1 MTNRMNGKCLLG
13 AVLLMGLGCFFMIL
27 TVPAQA
33 EEKILSFH
41 SDIKI
46 HPDASLTVTETITV
60 RAENNQIKRGI
71 YRDFPTR
78 YREKFG
84 LIRRVG
90 FNVRRVLRDGEPE
103 SFHFEGLPNGKRV
116 YFGQEDV
123 ILPPGEYTYTLIYE
137 TDRQLGFFPEFDE
150 LYWNVTGNDWKFPI
164 DKASA
169 TVRLPEGAGGK
180 ILSTAGYTGPR
191 GARGMDFE
199 KEIDPHRG
207 MAIFSTTRPL
217 ALGEGLTIAVSWPKG
232 FVTAAGQT
240 GVWALISDNR
250 GFLFGLAGILVILA
264 YYLIVWYRV
273 GKDPEKGIIVTRYTP
288 PGDMSPAAMR
298 YVWNQGYDDPAFT
311 AALINLAVKG
321 YLTIQE
327 QGGKYSAR
335 LRSDQR
341 KSPASQEEEKVY
353 SALFN
358 QRKEVQFERSDQ
370 AVIQSAVSALKRNL
384 EYGLEKAYFVRNR
397 WHFAIG
403 LLLTLG
409 VVVLSGIREALDQG
423 NLPLFFFISLWLT
436 IWSIG
441 VAVLLVVVVKSWM
454 EVIRGPG
461 RIGKLTGTVILTL
474 FALPFIGGEILGL
487 YFLAFQATS
496 VPLAILFVVSL
507 AVTLIFYQLLKAVT
521 PLGRK
526 RLDEIEGFRV
536 FLEAAEKDRLNFLNP
551 PERTPELFEKFL
563 PYALALGVEQRWAE
577 QFTEVLAA
585 ATAEGRSPAWYSGT
599 SSRGFSPASLASSLG
614 DSLSSAVASSS
625 GSSGSGSSGGG
636 SSGGGGG
643 GGGGGGW

>member
-1 MTNRMNGKCLLG
+1 
-13 AVLLMGLGCFFMIL
+13 
-27 TVPAQA
+27 
-33 EEKILSFH
+33 
-41 SDIKI
+41 
-46 HPDASLTVTETITV
+46 
-60 RAENNQIKRGI
+60 
-71 YRDFPTR
+71 
-78 YREKFG
+78 
-84 LIRRVG
+84 
-90 FNVRRVLRDGEPE
+90 
-103 SFHFEGLPNGKRV
+103 
-116 YFGQEDV
+116 
-123 ILPPGEYTYTLIYE
+123 
-137 TDRQLGFFPEFDE
+137 
-150 LYWNVTGNDWKFPI
+150 
-164 DKASA
+164 
-169 TVRLPEGAGGK
+169 
-180 ILSTAGYTGPR
+180 
-191 GARGMDFE
+191 
-199 KEIDPHRG
+199 
-207 MAIFSTTRPL
+207 
-217 ALGEGLTIAVSWPKG
+217 
-232 FVTAAGQT
+232 
-240 GVWALISDNR
+240 
-250 GFLFGLAGILVILA
+250 
-264 YYLIVWYRV
+264 
-273 GKDPEKGIIVTRYTP
+273 
-288 PGDMSPAAMR
+288 MR

-311 AALINLAVKG
+311 AALINLAIKG

-335 LRSDQR
+335 LRSDQQ

-358 QRKEVQFERSDQ
+358 QRKEVRFERSDQ
-370 AVIQSAVSALKRNL
+370 TVIQSAVSALKRNL
-384 EYGLEKAYFVRNR
+384 EYGWEKAYFVRNR
-397 WHFAIG
+397 WYFAIG

-409 VVVLSGIREALDQG
+409 VVVISGIREALDQG

-441 VAVLLVVVVKSWM
+441 VAVLLVLVVKSWM
-454 EVIRGPG
+454 EVIQGSG
-461 RIGKLTGTVILTL
+461 KIGKLIGTVFLTL

-507 AVTLIFYQLLKAVT
+507 AITLIFYQLLKAVT

-551 PERTPELFEKFL
+551 PDRTPELFEKFL

-585 ATAEGRSPAWYSGT
+585 AAAEGRFPGWYSGT
-599 SSRGFSPASLASSLG
+599 TSRGFSAASLASSLG

>member
-1 MTNRMNGKCLLG
+1 MANRMNGKCLLG
-13 AVLLMGLGCFFMIL
+13 AVLLMGLACLFMMM

-41 SDIKI
+41 SDITI

-90 FNVRRVLRDGEPE
+90 FHVRRVLRDGEPE
-103 SFHFEGLPNGKRV
+103 SFHLEGLPNGKRV

-191 GARGMDFE
+191 GARGVDFE

-207 MAIFSTTRPL
+207 VVIFSTTRPL

-232 FVTAAGQT
+232 VVTATGQT
-240 GVWALISDNR
+240 GAWALISDNR
-250 GFLFGLAGILVILA
+250 GFLFGLAGILVILV

-273 GKDPEKGIIVTRYTP
+273 GNDPEKGIIVTRYAP

-298 YVWNQGYDDPAFT
+298 YVWNQGYDDSAFT

-321 YLTIQE
+321 YLTIKE
-327 QGGKYSAR
+327 TFGEYSAR
-335 LRSDQR
+335 PRSGEKKAQA
-341 KSPASQEEEKVY
+341 SPDEEKVY
-353 SALFN
+353 GALFN
-358 QRKEVQFERSDQ
+358 QRQEVFINPANQS
-370 AVIQSAVSALKRNL
+370 IIKSAVSALKRNL
-384 EYGLEKAYFVRNR
+384 EYGYEKAYFVHNR
-397 WHFAIG
+397 WYFAIG

-441 VAVLLVVVVKSWM
+441 VAVLVVLVVKSWM
-454 EVIRGPG
+454 EVIQGSG
-461 RIGKLTGTVILTL
+461 KIGKVIQTIFLTL
-474 FALPFIGGEILGL
+474 FALPFVGGEILGL

-496 VPLAILFVVSL
+496 IPLAVLFVVSI
-507 AVTLIFYQLLKAVT
+507 AITLIFYGLLKAVT

-526 RLDEIEGFRV
+526 RLDEIEGFRI
-536 FLEAAEKDRLNFLNP
+536 FLEATEKDRLNYLHS

-577 QFTEVLAA
+577 QFSNVLSSAA
-585 ATAEGRSPAWYSGT
+585 AEGRSPNWYS
-599 SSRGFSPASLASSLG
+599 SRSMNTFSAGALASTLG
-614 DSLSSAVASSS
+614 DSLASAVASSS
-625 GSSGSGSSGGG
+625 GSSGSGSGGGG